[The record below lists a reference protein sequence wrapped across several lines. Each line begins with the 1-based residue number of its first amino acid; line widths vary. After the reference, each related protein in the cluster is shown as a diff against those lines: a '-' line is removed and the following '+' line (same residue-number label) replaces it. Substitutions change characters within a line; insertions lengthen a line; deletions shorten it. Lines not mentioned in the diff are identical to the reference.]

1 MSDVKARIDAPAGLI
16 ELEGDREFVSAYLD
30 KLLPLI
36 EAVGLGRG
44 VRSRP
49 VEEHQERLQDDHTNL
64 DAPEAPE
71 QPKKKRKIS
80 KPAPAGSTCRDR
92 ITVLREEKFF
102 TEQKTPTEIVAGLA
116 KKGWTHSRGQVSAA
130 LSTMFEKAEIQR
142 TKNDS
147 SAGFTYFWDRD

>member
-36 EAVGLGRG
+36 EATGLGRG
-44 VRSRP
+44 ARTRP
-49 VEEHQERLQDDHTNL
+49 LDERQEHTLDDHLNGDTS
-64 DAPEAPE
+64 DAPE
-71 QPKKKRKIS
+71 QPKKKRRIG

-147 SAGFTYFWDRD
+147 SAGFTYFWDRN